1 MSRYRVG
8 IAVLLVL
15 PLALLA
21 AGCGGGGGSKSSS
34 TSTGGGGGTGTNSN
48 VSGKVTITGVW
59 TGPEQK
65 SFQAVLDGFKQQY
78 PKVKVT
84 YQATGDNTPTV
95 LSTAVQGGNPPDL
108 ASVSQPGLVKDFA
121 NKGSLK
127 PLTFARATIAAN
139 YSPDFIKLTTY
150 NGKLYGLIFKGANKS
165 TVWYNVHSLTN
176 AGVKPP
182 KTWPEFLKAA
192 KTLKAS
198 GTPAYSIGGADGWT
212 LTDLFENIYLRQA
225 GPAKY
230 DALTTH
236 KIPWTDPSVKTAL
249 KTMADVLG
257 DTGNIAGGTS
267 GALQTDFPT
276 SVNNVFKNP
285 PKAAM
290 VIEGD
295 FVPGVATVKAKP
307 QTDYN
312 VFVFPSV
319 NGSAPSVVGGGDTVM
334 MFKDTPASEA
344 LIKYLASP
352 QAGEIWAKRGGFSSP
367 NKNVPATA
375 YPDPITRAT
384 AVALAKASTL
394 RFDMSDLQPA
404 AFGGTVG
411 QGEFKDFQDFLKNPS
426 NVDGVASELESDA
439 KKAYAKGG

>member
-21 AGCGGGGGSKSSS
+21 ASCGGGGGGGSSSSSSTGS
-34 TSTGGGGGTGTNSN
+34 TSTGGGGGN

-59 TGPEQK
+59 TGPEQQ
-65 SFQAVLDGFKQQY
+65 SFQAVLDGFKAKN
-78 PKVKVT
+78 PNVKVT

-121 NKGSLK
+121 NKNALK
-127 PLTFARATIAAN
+127 PLDFAKSTISAN

-165 TVWYNVHSLTN
+165 TIWYNVPAFTN
-176 AGVKPP
+176 AGVKPA
-182 KTWPEFLKAA
+182 KTWPELLTAA
-192 KTLKAS
+192 KTIKAS

-225 GPAKY
+225 GPDKY
-230 DALTTH
+230 DQLTTH
-236 KIPWTDPSVKTAL
+236 KIPWTDASVKKAL
-249 KTMADVLG
+249 TTMADILG
-257 DTGNIAGGTS
+257 DTSNINGGTS

-276 SVNNVFKNP
+276 SFNNTFASP

-307 QTDYN
+307 TTGYN
-312 VFVFPSV
+312 VFPFPSI

-334 MFKDTPASEA
+334 MFKNTPASEA
-344 LIKYLASP
+344 LINYLATP
-352 QAGEIWAKRGGFSSP
+352 EAAEIWTKRGGFSSP
-367 NKNVPATA
+367 NKNVPPSA
-375 YPDPITRAT
+375 YPDPITRTT

-394 RFDMSDLQPA
+394 RFD
-404 AFGGTVG
+404 
-411 QGEFKDFQDFLKNPS
+411 
-426 NVDGVASELESDA
+426 
-439 KKAYAKGG
+439 